1 VEEPAGTGRALEA
14 ARERIVM
21 EAVVA
26 VVALIFVLFVALGAY
41 ATVKVVGAAKRG
53 VDRTV
58 AQARRTVE
66 DSTLRAKTFA
76 QPGPQ
81 GEIAQLRL
89 SLRTSMRATQDAL
102 HAGVTEDESL
112 KESLALFERL
122 SAHGHELDGELKRLE
137 REPDRN
143 RLTERL
149 PSLRERTEQI
159 TKSADALRWAARD
172 RAQRFGNDDLD
183 SLSTQIDMEA
193 GALRHWTTEPS
204 PTGTP
209 IVFRP
214 PRGRPVRPRG
224 CPAPQQGCPARPQ
237 ACLVRRPRD
246 AGADLGTDAAPGLV
260 AGGAA
265 RPRRSA
271 DLAGEPR
278 VAQGRGAHPGRDRPA
293 RAATA
298 AYPWEK
304 KPRPESTT

>member
-1 VEEPAGTGRALEA
+1 
-14 ARERIVM
+14 M

-26 VVALIFVLFVALGAY
+26 IVALIFVLFVALGAY

-89 SLRTSMRATQDAL
+89 SLRTSMRATQEAL

-122 SAHGHELDGELKRLE
+122 SAHGHELDGDLKRLE
-137 REPDRN
+137 REPDRT

-172 RAQRFGNDDLD
+172 RAQRFGNDDLE

-193 GALRHWTTEPS
+193 GALRHWTTEPAS
-204 PTGTP
+204 TGTSDP
-209 IVFRP
+209 SAAGSPGPSVGTPGSSAETPGPSAGMPGPASTRTP
-214 PRGRPVRPRG
+214 PEPAAARTPP
-224 CPAPQQGCPARPQ
+224 PAPWPEAPPVPADQQTWPESPES
-237 ACLVRRPRD
+237 RR
-246 AGADLGTDAAPGLV
+246 AE
-260 AGGAA
+260 
-265 RPRRSA
+265 
-271 DLAGEPR
+271 EPT
-278 VAQGRGAHPGRDRPA
+278 
-293 RAATA
+293 RAAIDPPVQRQ